1 MEKTNLRNQG
11 INYKLA
17 STKPTI
23 MGPFL
28 VPNKEGAIS
37 NIINTKKCV
46 GLQYQQ

>member
-1 MEKTNLRNQG
+1 MEKTSIHYKG

-17 STKPTI
+17 SSKPTI
-23 MGPFL
+23 MGPFI

-46 GLQYQQ
+46 GL